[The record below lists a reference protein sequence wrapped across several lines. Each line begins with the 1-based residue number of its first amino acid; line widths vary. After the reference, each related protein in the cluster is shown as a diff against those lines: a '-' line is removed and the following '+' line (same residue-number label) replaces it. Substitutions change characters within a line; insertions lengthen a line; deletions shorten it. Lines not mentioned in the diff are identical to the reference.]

1 MALYPYRLLDM
12 EQENDREL
20 AVRSIKHWHSM
31 PSALAGYSYT
41 GASGMFSLLG
51 DGEKAARYLSD
62 FLKRHAEPGGLYA
75 EAGPCFETPLAFATS
90 LLEMLIQSDDG
101 RIRVFPAIPAT
112 WENAS
117 FSRLAAEG
125 AFEVDAV
132 RSRGKIKSVRIKSL
146 KGNSCQLEL
155 PDAAEFELVS
165 DSRGKLIPEKIKLKG
180 WQQFR
185 FSTSIGEIITV
196 REMDT
201 TTSDRLIIPF
211 GDQLYFW
218 GLNKNFNR

>member
-1 MALYPYRLLDM
+1 
-12 EQENDREL
+12 
-20 AVRSIKHWHSM
+20 
-31 PSALAGYSYT
+31 
-41 GASGMFSLLG
+41 MFSLLG

-101 RIRVFPAIPAT
+101 RIRIFPALPAS

-117 FSRLAAEG
+117 FSKLAAEG

-132 RSRGKIKSVRIKSL
+132 RSRGKLQSVRIRSL
-146 KGNSCQLEL
+146 KGNECQLEL
-155 PDAAEFELVS
+155 PDTAEFELIS
-165 DSRGKLIPEKIKLKG
+165 DKKGKLIPKKIKLKG
-180 WQQFR
+180 WQQLK
-185 FSTSIGEIITV
+185 FSTSLGEIITV
-196 REMDT
+196 RQKDAT
-201 TTSDRLIIPF
+201 TTEGLVIPF
-211 GDQLYFW
+211 GEQIYFW